1 MRSRCFAAAVLAVLA
16 LARAG
21 PAQSEIAVSLDRPD
35 PFTPA
40 RGLVR
45 VEAVVA
51 ADEEIE
57 RVAFYLDGVVMGE
70 LEKEPWL
77 LEIDVGEENREHRFQ
92 VVAYGVSGATG
103 STQLTTP
110 SVRVDDEVSV
120 TLQQLYV
127 TVTRGGERLLDLGR
141 DDFAIFDEG
150 ARQRQ

>member
-1 MRSRCFAAAVLAVLA
+1 MRIRRVAAAVVAALA
-16 LARAG
+16 LATPG
-21 PAQSEIAVSLDRPD
+21 GAQSEIAVSLDRPD

-40 RGLVR
+40 HGLVT

-70 LEKEPWL
+70 LTAEPWR
-77 LEIDVGEENREHRFQ
+77 LEVDAGEENREHRFQ

-120 TLQQLYV
+120 ALQQVDV
-127 TVTRGGERLLDLGR
+127 TVT
-141 DDFAIFDEG
+141 
-150 ARQRQ
+150 